1 MSKAA
6 NYRAP
11 ATGQF
16 ISEKTAKHLDL
27 MFMAEDFKR
36 WALQASAAG
45 RKDEARDMALRHNEL
60 KREAQAALRDA
71 EVAYV

>member
-6 NYRAP
+6 HYRAP

-45 RKDEARDMALRHNEL
+45 RKDEARDMARRHNEL
-60 KREAQAALRDA
+60 KRDAQAALRDV
-71 EVAYV
+71 EVAHV